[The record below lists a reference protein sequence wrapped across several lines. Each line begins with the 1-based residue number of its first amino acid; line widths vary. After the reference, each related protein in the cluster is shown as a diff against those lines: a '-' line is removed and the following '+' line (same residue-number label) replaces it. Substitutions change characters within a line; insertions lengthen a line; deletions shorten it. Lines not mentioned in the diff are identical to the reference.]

1 MRIICPRP
9 HVKHW
14 SEVRSNS
21 GPPPLFD
28 AMAVPTVVVAVDCF
42 VIEIL
47 PIILLWLVIAEGGGE
62 GGGEGE
68 KLRLG
73 NG

>member
-1 MRIICPRP
+1 MRIICLRP

-47 PIILLWLVIAEGGGE
+47 PIILLCLVISDGGG
-62 GGGEGE
+62 GG
-68 KLRLG
+68 RDA
-73 NG
+73 